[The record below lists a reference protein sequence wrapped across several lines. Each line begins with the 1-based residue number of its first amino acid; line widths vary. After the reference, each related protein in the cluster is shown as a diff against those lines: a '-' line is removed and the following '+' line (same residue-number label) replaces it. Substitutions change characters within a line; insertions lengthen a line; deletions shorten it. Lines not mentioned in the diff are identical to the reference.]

1 MFLISSFYMIFIN
14 LYIVTNYEKGMEK
27 FAWNYYNSKIIKEK
41 ASLPVMSES
50 TGMTHLY
57 FKDEF
62 ISNNNFNKCFY
73 YNENS
78 NIKNKYEFCVEDLG
92 ISTIIVDKDKLSSN
106 DKFSCERNKLKRVSR
121 NIFLTRKKEVDF
133 CYLTQKKE

>member
-14 LYIVTNYEKGMEK
+14 LYLLTNYEKGMDK
-27 FAWNYYNSKIIKEK
+27 FAWNYYNSKVIKEN
-41 ASLPVMSES
+41 AALPVMSES
-50 TGMTHLY
+50 TDMTHLY

-62 ISNNNFNKCFY
+62 ISNHNFNKCFF

-78 NIKNKYEFCVEDLG
+78 NIKNKYEHCVKELG
-92 ISTIIVDKDKLSSN
+92 ISTIIVDKDKLNRN
-106 DKFSCERNKLKRVSR
+106 DKFTCVRKKLKRVSR

-133 CYLTQKKE
+133 CNLK